1 MFFELLKDF
10 LAHIFF
16 MCCFLAVVW
25 VVVLDL
31 FDKTKPFNFDAVL
44 ERNKEYDL
52 MRVKVSN
59 ELMQAELRAT
69 ESALVNR
76 FDYESECQ

>member
-16 MCCFLAVVW
+16 LCCFLAVVW

-44 ERNKEYDL
+44 ERNKAYDL
-52 MRVKVSN
+52 QRIKN
-59 ELMQAELRAT
+59 EMMQAELRAA

>member
-16 MCCFLAVVW
+16 MCCFVSMVWAVVLQ
-25 VVVLDL
+25 VLDR
-31 FDKTKPFNFDAVL
+31 TKPFNFDEII

>member
-16 MCCFLAVVW
+16 LCCFVSMVW
-25 VVVLDL
+25 AVVLDL

-44 ERNKEYDL
+44 ERNKAYDL
-52 MRVKVSN
+52 QRIKN
-59 ELMQAELRAT
+59 EMMQAELRAA

>member
-16 MCCFLAVVW
+16 LCCFVSMVW

-44 ERNKEYDL
+44 ERNKAFDE
-52 MRVKVSN
+52 SN
-59 ELMQAELRAT
+59 G
-69 ESALVNR
+69 V
-76 FDYESECQ
+76 

>member
-1 MFFELLKDF
+1 MFLELLKDF

-44 ERNKEYDL
+44 ERNKAYDL
-52 MRVKVSN
+52 QRIKN
-59 ELMQAELRAT
+59 EMMQAESRVA

>member
-44 ERNKEYDL
+44 ERNKAYDL
-52 MRVKVSN
+52 QRIKN
-59 ELMQAELRAT
+59 EMMQAELRAA

>member
-16 MCCFLAVVW
+16 LCCFVSMVWAVVLQ
-25 VVVLDL
+25 VLDR
-31 FDKTKPFNFDAVL
+31 TKPFNFDEVI
-44 ERNKEYDL
+44 ERNKAFDL
-52 MRVKVSN
+52 QRTKN
-59 ELMQAELRAT
+59 ELMQAELRGAET
-69 ESALVNR
+69 AALTR